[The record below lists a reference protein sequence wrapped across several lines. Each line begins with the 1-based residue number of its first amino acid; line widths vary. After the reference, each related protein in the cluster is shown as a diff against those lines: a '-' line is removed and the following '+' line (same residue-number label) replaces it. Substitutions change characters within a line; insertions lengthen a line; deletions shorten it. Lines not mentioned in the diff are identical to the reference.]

1 MTSRIRAPLSLV
13 VVFVAAA
20 ACHIPPVNTVP
31 APLAPDDPVT
41 HYEIEIP
48 DALEVKA
55 VSFDATT
62 FGDVA
67 GNEFGVG
74 TQVGGRAFLKVYA
87 VHRKTGDQYFL
98 IYEDI
103 VNRKTPVQVIRF
115 RPVPDSRMFPPGSS

>member
-1 MTSRIRAPLSLV
+1 LVLLV
-13 VVFVAAA
+13 VVLVAAT
-20 ACHIPPVNTVP
+20 ACHTPVNTVP
-31 APLAPDDPVT
+31 APMAPDDPVA

-48 DALEVKA
+48 EGLEVKS

-74 TQVGGRAFLKVYA
+74 TTVGGRAFLQVYA
-87 VHRKTGDQYFL
+87 IHHRTGDQYLL

-103 VNRKTPVQVIRF
+103 AKRKTPVQVIRF
-115 RPVPDSRMFPPGSS
+115 LPVPDSRVFPPGPSRE